1 MCLLLLFRQDPKSS
15 YPFIAVTE
23 IFYGREIRT
32 HTILT
37 IEVFTAV
44 LYNNYGKQSE
54 RRGTVSK
61 NQNIAALFFV
71 LGLFAIIYG
80 LIAYHQESSAVN
92 ITPVQREQAN
102 FTLSYP
108 QLQGVFH
115 QDAKNQ
121 LNQRINQEVQDFVNR
136 YSRSDNKGQV
146 SYEVEFN
153 RQHMVSIT
161 LKQSFYMEKAAHPMK
176 FLKALTM
183 NVNTGQIYQLS
194 DLFVE
199 NSNYPERLNT
209 IMQEQ
214 ITNHKIS
221 MFQFPPFQGIQPE
234 QEFYLTAEYL
244 VVYYQ
249 IYEHTPYAYGFLR
262 FPIPYNKIQDILKT
276 EFVVSP

>member
-1 MCLLLLFRQDPKSS
+1 
-15 YPFIAVTE
+15 
-23 IFYGREIRT
+23 
-32 HTILT
+32 LT

-61 NQNIAALFFV
+61 NQNIAVLFFV

-80 LIAYHQESSAVN
+80 LIAYHQENSSVN